1 MVPKDQEFSFHLN
14 GRNTFYIKGLK
25 ESRNYKQAPTNCA
38 QDLKKEIGKAI
49 EASSLSAAAQS
60 RRAVTFTVTGDDTT
74 WGDEGGAHCTASQG
88 LHCGNKARRLMM
100 SIKRRP
106 EKTVPD
112 ARGGR
117 GRPST
122 MEYTDD
128 IFASV
133 GALPR
138 EAKTPSL
145 LQRQA
150 RGPSHTHSPLL
161 NTSTARRT
169 RDRKSVV

>member
-60 RRAVTFTVTGDDTT
+60 RRAVTFTATGDETT

-88 LHCGNKARRLMM
+88 LRCGNKARA

-117 GRPST
+117 GRHST
-122 MEYTDD
+122 IEYTDD
-128 IFASV
+128 AFAGV
-133 GALPR
+133 GNLPR
-138 EAKTPSL
+138 EVETPPL
-145 LQRQA
+145 LQR
-150 RGPSHTHSPLL
+150 
-161 NTSTARRT
+161 RT
-169 RDRKSVV
+169 